1 MKKHITSIF
10 FLCLLSV
17 SQLIAQSHSIK
28 RLGIEQGLSNNYVI
42 SIAQDKQGFLWFATE
57 EGLNKF
63 DGTRFMTYYKNDLS
77 QSSQGITGNEL
88 NRVYADNKR
97 PIIWIATQRDGLNA
111 YNYNKQVFTAY
122 SHNPDDPHSLI
133 TNDVTDIA
141 PSAQHEDGLWISTYY
156 RGIEYLDINSG
167 QFTH

>member
-63 DGTRFMTYYKNDLS
+63 DGTRFMTYYKN
-77 QSSQGITGNEL
+77 TYRKVARE
-88 NRVYADNKR
+88 
-97 PIIWIATQRDGLNA
+97 
-111 YNYNKQVFTAY
+111 
-122 SHNPDDPHSLI
+122 SLAMNSI
-133 TNDVTDIA
+133 GYMLT
-141 PSAQHEDGLWISTYY
+141 
-156 RGIEYLDINSG
+156 INVPLYG
-167 QFTH
+167 